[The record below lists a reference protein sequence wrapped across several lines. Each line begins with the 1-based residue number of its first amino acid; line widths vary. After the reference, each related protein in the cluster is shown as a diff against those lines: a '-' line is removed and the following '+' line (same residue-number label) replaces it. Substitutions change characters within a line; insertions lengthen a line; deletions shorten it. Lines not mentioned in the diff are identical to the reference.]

1 MPGISHLSA
10 NDPNYVQIFRKLF
23 KQTAR
28 VKNSLENLTD
38 FVLLEAEGECGLAAA
53 SRKSRTVAG
62 GEGPEFPAIPL
73 LFRAKFS
80 AVADAAAAGG
90 LVFGWYELKYD

>member
-1 MPGISHLSA
+1 MI
-10 NDPNYVQIFRKLF
+10 QITFKYFENFSNKPRESNRINFR
-23 KQTAR
+23 
-28 VKNSLENLTD
+28 NSLESLTD

-80 AVADAAAAGG
+80 AVADDAAAGG